1 MRASASNA
9 CQIVILYNSKASI
22 DLITNKIRETIK
34 ETIENFDK
42 QNALIPYIVIFRSS
56 NWNNVYGH
64 FLAKFNFWYKFFCRF
79 YFLFTC
85 NVNQTK
91 RP

>member
-56 NWNNVYGH
+56 N
-64 FLAKFNFWYKFFCRF
+64 
-79 YFLFTC
+79 
-85 NVNQTK
+85 
-91 RP
+91 